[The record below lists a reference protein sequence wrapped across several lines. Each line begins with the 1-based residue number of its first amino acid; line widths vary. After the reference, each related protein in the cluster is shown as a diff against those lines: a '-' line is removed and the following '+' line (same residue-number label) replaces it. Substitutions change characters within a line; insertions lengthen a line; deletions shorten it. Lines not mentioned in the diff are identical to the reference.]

1 MTIIR
6 RNFIMKAGKRLVHL
20 IIIFTMIPMLS
31 GCWFLLGAA
40 GGGAGAYMAR
50 DKGYK
55 VQNPVVKPEEGKKEG
70 SK

>member
-1 MTIIR
+1 
-6 RNFIMKAGKRLVHL
+6 
-20 IIIFTMIPMLS
+20 MIPMLS

-40 GGGAGAYMAR
+40 GGGAGAYVAR

-55 VQNPVVKPEEGKKEG
+55 VQSPVAKPDESKKEG

>member
-1 MTIIR
+1 
-6 RNFIMKAGKRLVHL
+6 
-20 IIIFTMIPMLS
+20 MIPMLS

-40 GGGAGAYMAR
+40 GGGAAAYVAR

-55 VQNPVVKPEEGKKEG
+55 VQSPVVEPGESKKEG

>member
-1 MTIIR
+1 
-6 RNFIMKAGKRLVHL
+6 MKAGKCLVHL
-20 IIIFTMIPMLS
+20 IIILIMIPMLS

-40 GGGAGAYMAR
+40 GGGAGAYIAR

-55 VQNPVVKPEEGKKEG
+55 VQNPVVSPDEKKKEE